1 MHPFF
6 SETMVRSHERELDR
20 AVRDVFHLQPT
31 PAVTRPQPTNEAVLL
46 RLTIVG
52 DATAIE
58 RLAALDGVPVPEC
71 RCVVAEVGG
80 AIVAA
85 LPLRG
90 GKLIADPFRPTAH
103 LVPLLELR
111 AKQLEEQAQ
120 RRRAGLRGVVRALGR
135 A

>member
-1 MHPFF
+1 MHPFI

-20 AVRDVFHLQPT
+20 AVRDAFQAQPA
-31 PAVTRPQPTNEAVLL
+31 PAVSRPVPGKVAVVL
-46 RLTIVG
+46 RLTTVG

-58 RLAALDGVPVPEC
+58 RLGALDGAPAPAS

-103 LVPLLELR
+103 LIPHLELR

-120 RRRAGLRGVVRALGR
+120 RRRTGLRGVVRALGR